1 VAKFFVK
8 DATRFPTDA
17 DVTRASGIGSLLP
30 GSAIQEFCFEPCG
43 YSMNGLLFDAYWT
56 IHITPE
62 SCVARART
70 CAPCAPPTVAHPH
83 AYQRSSSSSSSSR
96 PPPPRHCSY
105 ASFETNVRMREYA
118 PLVKAVLGIFRPKR
132 FTQTLFA
139 DDHGLLELH
148 GGASAVFPMCVS
160 TLARAADAPP
170 VSPVALVDG
179 HAVLSDGGSSSAP
192 LSPRTAAANTLSYV
206 QAHKSSSTFMGYSS
220 LMANYVLVHAGDTGD
235 APESIAAA
243 ATKTLGMPRAKHILP
258 ESLAKAASRS
268 RLSSFNA

>member
-1 VAKFFVK
+1 
-8 DATRFPTDA
+8 
-17 DVTRASGIGSLLP
+17 
-30 GSAIQEFCFEPCG
+30 
-43 YSMNGLLFDAYWT
+43 
-56 IHITPE
+56 
-62 SCVARART
+62 
-70 CAPCAPPTVAHPH
+70 
-83 AYQRSSSSSSSSR
+83 
-96 PPPPRHCSY
+96 
-105 ASFETNVRMREYA
+105 
-118 PLVKAVLGIFRPKR
+118 
-132 FTQTLFA
+132 
-139 DDHGLLELH
+139 
-148 GGASAVFPMCVS
+148 MCVT

-179 HAVLSDGGSSSAP
+179 HAVLSSGSSAPP

-220 LMANYVLVHAGDTGD
+220 LMANYVLVHAGETGD